1 MNNNPKV
8 SIIMGIYNCE
18 NTIRESIESIIN
30 QTYKNWELIMC
41 DDCSSDNTYAIA
53 NEYRK
58 QYPQKIKLIK
68 NEKNITLAPTLNNC
82 LKIAT
87 GKYIARQDGD
97 DISIQDRLEKQVE
110 FLEKNSTYD
119 LVSTQMISFDKNGIK
134 GVRGITVEEPT
145 KLIMING
152 TAFCHATIL
161 TKKSVYDKLNGYNV
175 KGYTKRCEDID
186 LWFRFFENEFK
197 GYNLK
202 EALYMVRDDDS
213 SYKRRTMKNYI
224 NIFLTS
230 IIGYRRV
237 KIPIKYYG
245 YLIKPL
251 ITILIPNCILKIY
264 HNKKHN
270 VK

>member
-1 MNNNPKV
+1 MARV
-8 SIIMGIYNCE
+8 SIIMGVYNCKNFNE
-18 NTIRESIESIIN
+18 LQESINSIIK
-30 QTYKNWELIMC
+30 QTFKDWEFIICNDGSNNNTLEELNRMANLDERIKIVSYKENKGLA
-41 DDCSSDNTYAIA
+41 YA
-53 NEYRK
+53 
-58 QYPQKIKLIK
+58 
-68 NEKNITLAPTLNNC
+68 LNYAFEF
-82 LKIAT
+82 AT
-87 GKYIARQDGD
+87 GEYIARQDGD